1 MSTSL
6 LSLRPGLPQ
15 DTPEGPG
22 ESALPKLPAR
32 YSEALHVAIVE
43 LICKGQSPQTAS
55 AKAGLPKNEFHSWMQ
70 SVANGKAHPSI
81 IQFAEDVER
90 GASIAEASFVDTI
103 VDDEKDK
110 ADNAKWMLER
120 TRSRDFSPKV
130 TTVVTSELESAI
142 DRLLTEFK
150 SEPLLQER
158 ILKAL
163 ASGNE

>member
-1 MSTSL
+1 MSTTL

-15 DTPEGPG
+15 DTPEGP
-22 ESALPKLPAR
+22 EPAALPRLPAR

-55 AKAGLPKNEFHSWMQ
+55 AKAGLPKNEFHAWMA

-103 VDDEKDK
+103 VEDVADR

-130 TTVVTSELESAI
+130 TTVVTTELESAI
-142 DRLLTEFK
+142 DRLLSEFRN
-150 SEPLLQER
+150 EPLLQER

-163 ASGNE
+163 TSENK

>member
-1 MSTSL
+1 MPQSICYI
-6 LSLRPGLPQ
+6 PGCAKPVKSRGFCNAHHQ
-15 DTPEGPG
+15 
-22 ESALPKLPAR
+22 
-32 YSEALHVAIVE
+32 EAW
-43 LICKGQSPQTAS
+43 
-55 AKAGLPKNEFHSWMQ
+55 KAGLPKNEFHAWMA

-103 VDDEKDK
+103 VDDVVDK

-130 TTVVTSELESAI
+130 TTVVTTELESAI
-142 DRLLTEFK
+142 DRLLSEFRN
-150 SEPLLQER
+150 EPLLQER

-163 ASGNE
+163 TSGNE